1 MVDSSTES
9 SRLEALCKS
18 LGNLWS
24 EDDVI
29 NVTQGISA
37 EKLAEGRRTLF
48 GKLYSRPNVN
58 FPAFIK
64 TMTWAW
70 KTDNVS
76 CTTLEPGFF
85 SFTFKS
91 EAEKQRILD
100 AVPWS
105 FSSNLLV
112 LQQCDPDIPDIC
124 YDFSQCPFWV
134 HLFGLPFGRVT
145 SEVVREIASRIGEVL
160 EVKLEAK
167 GNGIYKIGKAR
178 IKLNLAT
185 PLKTGIVVNLGCKK
199 LWIEFKYERLP
210 HFFYSCGRIGHYA
223 SACKEIP
230 YESTRLEEDIPGNF
244 GNWLRAEARIL
255 SPYGKI
261 FYGKQS

>member
-1 MVDSSTES
+1 MVW
-9 SRLEALCKS
+9 
-18 LGNLWS
+18 GNLWS

-37 EKLAEGRRTLF
+37 EKLAECRHTLF

-58 FPAFIK
+58 FLAFIK

-76 CTTLEPGFF
+76 CTALEPGFF

-145 SEVVREIASRIGEVL
+145 TEVVREIASRIGEVL
-160 EVKLEAK
+160 EVKHTIATLVVE
-167 GNGIYKIGKAR
+167 
-178 IKLNLAT
+178 LAT
-185 PLKTGIVVNLGCKK
+185 MPQLARKFLMNLQDWKKTYRVILGIGC
-199 LWIEFKYERLP
+199 ERK
-210 HFFYSCGRIGHYA
+210 HGY
-223 SACKEIP
+223 
-230 YESTRLEEDIPGNF
+230 
-244 GNWLRAEARIL
+244 
-255 SPYGKI
+255 
-261 FYGKQS
+261 